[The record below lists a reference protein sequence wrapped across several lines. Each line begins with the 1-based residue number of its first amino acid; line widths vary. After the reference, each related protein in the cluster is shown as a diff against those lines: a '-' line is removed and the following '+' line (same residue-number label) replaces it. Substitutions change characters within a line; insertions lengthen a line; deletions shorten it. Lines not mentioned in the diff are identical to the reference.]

1 MLDSKRHVFGC
12 SGQERAEPAVAK
24 KEKRELGSR
33 SQSRVLSKLYCTKGI
48 TKVKENFADKFAS
61 GLDRKG

>member
-1 MLDSKRHVFGC
+1 MLDSKRHVLVVRDKNELNRLL
-12 SGQERAEPAVAK
+12 Q
-24 KEKRELGSR
+24 KRKAGLGSR
-33 SQSRVLSKLYCTKGI
+33 SQTRVLSKLYCTKGI